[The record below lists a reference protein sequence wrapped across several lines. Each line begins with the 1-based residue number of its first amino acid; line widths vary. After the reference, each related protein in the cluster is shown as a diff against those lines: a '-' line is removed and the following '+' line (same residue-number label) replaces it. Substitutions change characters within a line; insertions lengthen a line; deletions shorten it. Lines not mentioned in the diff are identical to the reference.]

1 MRTEFR
7 VIPLLTLLL
16 LSFVFAPASHAA
28 LTAVGPVDPATTFPA
43 FYQDSTGL
51 SLAPCFDNN
60 GFCANTMVAA
70 PGFDPALPLA
80 IPLNFPGEGFYFF
93 ASAGFPDP
101 KMIYIAA
108 LEFSFA
114 NGVVR
119 AGDQVTFARI
129 RFTNKTSPVGTY
141 TITHPY
147 GVDTVDVTPAD
158 LIAAFIT
165 EDACLKCHAEQGYR
179 KGDVRGGIAVAV
191 SMTPAR
197 GE

>member
-16 LSFVFAPASHAA
+16 LSFGFAPASHAV
-28 LTAVGPVDPATTFPA
+28 LTAVGPVDPATTFQA

-70 PGFDPALPLA
+70 PGFDPALRLA

-93 ASAGFPDP
+93 STATASDGTL
-101 KMIYIAA
+101 YIAA

-129 RFTNKTSPVGTY
+129 RIRQAATLAGTV
-141 TITHPY
+141 TVTHPY
-147 GVDTVDVTPAD
+147 GTDT
-158 LIAAFIT
+158 I
-165 EDACLKCHAEQGYR
+165 DA
-179 KGDVRGGIAVAV
+179 
-191 SMTPAR
+191 
-197 GE
+197 